1 MLQLNWSTV
10 LLQILDFVIMA
21 FVLWRFLFKPVV
33 RILDE
38 RSARVTGALDDAEQK
53 QRSAE
58 AMRSE
63 YEQKLAEAEEQVV
76 AMQQQAQEELARARR
91 QVLDETRQELTA
103 MRTNADNEIREAR
116 QQAIL
121 QHRQALGQL
130 ITDLSARMIREATSD
145 GFQQGALE
153 QFVKQLATLPEEE
166 YRQAVQ
172 LGTEEEVRVELVS
185 AHEME
190 PERRAQVEAQVEE
203 LAGQPIEIAYRVDPS
218 LVAGAMLRFG
228 DMMIDGSLTGQLE
241 RLRERYM
248 ADLEQT
254 AV

>member
-21 FVLWRFLFKPVV
+21 LILWRFLFKPVV

-38 RSARVTGALDDAEQK
+38 RSARVTGALNDAEQK
-53 QRSAE
+53 QQSAE

-103 MRTNADNEIREAR
+103 MRSNAENEIREAR
-116 QQAIL
+116 HQAIL

-130 ITDLSARMIREATSD
+130 ITDLSARMIDEATSD
-145 GFQQGALE
+145 GFQEGALE
-153 QFVKQLATLPEEE
+153 QFVRRLAALPEED

-185 AHEME
+185 ACEMDS
-190 PERRAQVEAQVEE
+190 ERRAQIDAQVEE
-203 LAGQPIEIAYRVDPS
+203 LAGQPIEISYRVDPD

-228 DMMIDGSLTGQLE
+228 DLMIDGSLTGQLE
-241 RLRERYM
+241 RLREHYM
-248 ADLEQT
+248 AELEQ
-254 AV
+254 AEV

>member
-10 LLQILDFVIMA
+10 LLQILDFVLMA
-21 FVLWRFLFKPVV
+21 FILWRFLFKPVV

-38 RSARVTGALDDAEQK
+38 RSARVTGALSDAEQK
-53 QRSAE
+53 QQSAE

-63 YEQKLAEAEEQVV
+63 YEQKLADAEEQVV

-103 MRTNADNEIREAR
+103 MRTNAENEIREAR
-116 QQAIL
+116 RQAIL

-130 ITDLSARMIREATSD
+130 ITDLSARMIDEATSD
-145 GFQQGALE
+145 RFREGALE
-153 QFVKQLATLPEEE
+153 QFVRQLAALPEEE
-166 YRQAVQ
+166 YRQTMQ
-172 LGTEEEVRVELVS
+172 LGTEEQVRVELVS
-185 AHEME
+185 AYDME
-190 PERRAQVEAQVEE
+190 DGRRAQIEAQVEG

-228 DMMIDGSLTGQLE
+228 DLMIDGSLIGQLE

-248 ADLEQT
+248 AELEQ
-254 AV
+254 AKV

>member
-21 FVLWRFLFKPVV
+21 FILWRFLFKPVV

-38 RSARVTGALDDAEQK
+38 RSARVTGALTDAEQK
-53 QRSAE
+53 QQSAE

-63 YEQKLAEAEEQVV
+63 YEQKLADAEEQVV
-76 AMQQQAQEELARARR
+76 AMRQQAEEDLARARR
-91 QVLDETRQELTA
+91 QVLDETRQELVV
-103 MRTNADNEIREAR
+103 MRSNADNEIREAR

-130 ITDLSARMIREATSD
+130 ITDLSARMIGEATSD
-145 GFQQGALE
+145 RFQEGALE
-153 QFVKQLATLPEEE
+153 QFVRRLAALPEEE
-166 YRQAVQ
+166 YRQAIR

-185 AHEME
+185 AHELE
-190 PERRAQVEAQVEE
+190 QERRAQIEAQVEE

-248 ADLEQT
+248 AELEQT
-254 AV
+254 TV

>member
-10 LLQILDFVIMA
+10 LLQILDFVVMA
-21 FVLWRFLFKPVV
+21 FILWRFLFKPVV

-53 QRSAE
+53 QQSAE
-58 AMRSE
+58 AMRNE

-76 AMQQQAQEELARARR
+76 AMKQLAQEDMARARR
-91 QVLDETRQELTA
+91 EVLDETRQELTA
-103 MRTNADNEIREAR
+103 MRSNAENEIREAR

-130 ITDLSARMIREATSD
+130 ITDLSARMICEATSD
-145 GFQQGALE
+145 DFQEGALE
-153 QFVKQLATLPEEE
+153 QFVKRLSALPEAD
-166 YRQAVQ
+166 YRQALQ
-172 LGTEEEVRVELVS
+172 LDTEEEVRVELVS
-185 AHEME
+185 AHELE
-190 PERRAQVEAQVEE
+190 RERRVQIEAQVEE
-203 LAGQPIEIAYRVDPS
+203 LAGQSIEIAYRVDPA

-228 DMMIDGSLTGQLE
+228 DLMIDGSLTGQLE

-248 ADLEQT
+248 AELEQT
-254 AV
+254 KV